1 MLNNI
6 KVTEKSAY
14 IPKGCGPL
22 LHRNKAGDI
31 PLRQQVFQ
39 HVRASGRATRT
50 DVTRAMN
57 ISAGSATTLTAD
69 LIASGLLREVH
80 EEHARE
86 MGRGRPPVAL
96 EVVPEAAYVIGIKL
110 SFTVQSAVLSDFAG
124 NQLAS
129 VTMPSSEKH
138 RTSAQMLD
146 EIEALITL
154 LMAQSTHSLSDI
166 KAVGVGLPGIVDN
179 ASGSITWSYLL
190 QNPNEDLRD
199 AFDQRFEIPFFL
211 DNDTN
216 MLTLSELWFGVGRGM
231 TDFAVVTIEDGVGM
245 GMVVNNQLYR
255 GTHGMGLELGH
266 TKVQMDG
273 ALCRCGQRGC
283 LEAYLADYALTREA
297 AVALGQMDTTT
308 KDPKE
313 LLDILFQHATD
324 GNAAAE
330 TIFRRAGRFLSVGLS
345 NVVQLFDPPLII
357 LSGKRMQYNYL
368 YAETVLSEMQKLTL
382 SDRRQPC
389 KIAIHPW
396 DDLVWARGA
405 TAPALSALTDAMVGG
420 HEVVNL

>member
-1 MLNNI
+1 M
-6 KVTEKSAY
+6 KAAEKSVYA
-14 IPKGCGPL
+14 PKGCGPL

-50 DVTRAMN
+50 DVTRAMD

-69 LIASGLLREVH
+69 LIATGLLREVH
-80 EEHARE
+80 AEHSRE
-86 MGRGRPPVAL
+86 MGRGRPAVAL

-110 SFTVQSAVLSDFAG
+110 SLAAQSAVLADFAG

-129 VTMPSSEKH
+129 VTMPSSDKH

-146 EIEALITL
+146 EIEALIAL
-154 LMAQSTHSLSDI
+154 LMAKSTLSLSDI

-199 AFDQRFEIPFFL
+199 AFEQRFEIPFFL

-216 MLTLSELWFGVGRGM
+216 MLTLAELWFGVGRDM

-297 AVALGQMDTTT
+297 TVALGQMDTTT

-368 YAETVLSEMQKLTL
+368 YADTVLSEMQKLTL

-396 DDLVWARGA
+396 DDLIWARGA
-405 TAPALSALTDAMVGG
+405 TAPALSALTDSMVGG